1 MFSLPLIFLEGHK
14 KCRTTR
20 FWKCV
25 PYNRIH
31 GSGSGIYTVDWQI
44 FTIVLIHYVCDLLFS
59 HKIKPIV
66 NITIL
71 YFDQLVFL
79 GLEIKTIAIGTF

>member
-25 PYNRIH
+25 PYNKIH
-31 GSGSGIYTVDWQI
+31 GSGSGIYTEDWQI
-44 FTIVLIHYVCDLLFS
+44 FTIVLISLRL
-59 HKIKPIV
+59 
-66 NITIL
+66 
-71 YFDQLVFL
+71 
-79 GLEIKTIAIGTF
+79 